1 MYRAFVY
8 IVDRIL
14 GAMLQTIEACDAD
27 IWRHP
32 RRGLLLVL
40 GTIFVVYVRELSSS
54 LSEQLLLAGLS
65 DDLHNVVNPDGHG
78 LVDSIVVENPLNL
91 LQGWCGSDGFTR
103 ARMIPTYGSP
113 CVQVTGRRNRTGF
126 EKAVEA
132 LSARG
137 LGRLVSAEVEA
148 AADAAPELVAVAG
161 CARDVGPKLART
173 MLPILGALPALLAP
187 AAVAF
192 LVFENDS
199 ADDTAAK
206 LISWIGGDARRAATA
221 RLHFARRLGG
231 SRTERLALC
240 RNTLLGEA
248 HRISA
253 RYLLMLDLDC
263 KRRPPW
269 ADDPRPL
276 RMALG
281 ALRRREWD
289 VLAANSMAE
298 LDYYDLWAL
307 RSAELGADYD
317 CWRDRVEMKRR
328 GDCDA
333 TQLRINASAPP
344 FAVDSAFNG
353 LALYRLGAL
362 RRRAGGCSYDGGRT
376 CEHVPFHLCLRR
388 SGLRLGVAPYL
399 VQGCGDGAPRAVV
412 GPPRVRVR
420 VEGDGSVERRE
431 VREVGRDV
439 IL

>member
-1 MYRAFVY
+1 M
-8 IVDRIL
+8 
-14 GAMLQTIEACDAD
+14 
-27 IWRHP
+27 
-32 RRGLLLVL
+32 LLVL

-65 DDLHNVVNPDGHG
+65 DDLHNVVNAEGHG
-78 LVDSIVVENPLNL
+78 LVDSIVVENPLIL

-113 CVQVTGRRNRTGF
+113 CVQVSGRRNRTGF

-253 RYLLMLDLDC
+253 RYFSC
-263 KRRPPW
+263 STST
-269 ADDPRPL
+269 AS
-276 RMALG
+276 G
-281 ALRRREWD
+281 
-289 VLAANSMAE
+289 
-298 LDYYDLWAL
+298 
-307 RSAELGADYD
+307 G
-317 CWRDRVEMKRR
+317 RR
-328 GDCDA
+328 GP
-333 TQLRINASAPP
+333 TT
-344 FAVDSAFNG
+344 
-353 LALYRLGAL
+353 
-362 RRRAGGCSYDGGRT
+362 RAR
-376 CEHVPFHLCLRR
+376 
-388 SGLRLGVAPYL
+388 
-399 VQGCGDGAPRAVV
+399 
-412 GPPRVRVR
+412 
-420 VEGDGSVERRE
+420 
-431 VREVGRDV
+431 
-439 IL
+439 